1 MAYLTFKE
9 YNDMGF
15 SRVPDEDAFNKVEPY
30 AEILFDVQTKNFYRI
45 HDLENDVPERA
56 KLFKRALALQ
66 VEFSHDVG
74 VATPYEVAQNNV
86 THFSVGRTSVD
97 SGDIRTATR
106 GNTGLYSVA
115 YSLLVRT
122 GLLYRGVCSC

>member
-15 SRVPDEDAFNKVEPY
+15 SRVPDEDTFNKIEPY
-30 AEILFDVQTKNFYRI
+30 AEVLFDVQTKNFYQT
-45 HDLENDVPERA
+45 HDLESDVPERA

-66 VEFSHDVG
+66 IEFSHDVG
-74 VATPYEVAQNNV
+74 ASTPYEVAQNNV
-86 THFSVGRTSVD
+86 THFSVGRTTVD

-106 GNTGLYSVA
+106 GNTGLYRVA
-115 YSLLVRT
+115 YSLLAQT
-122 GLLYRGVCSC
+122 GLLYRGVFSC